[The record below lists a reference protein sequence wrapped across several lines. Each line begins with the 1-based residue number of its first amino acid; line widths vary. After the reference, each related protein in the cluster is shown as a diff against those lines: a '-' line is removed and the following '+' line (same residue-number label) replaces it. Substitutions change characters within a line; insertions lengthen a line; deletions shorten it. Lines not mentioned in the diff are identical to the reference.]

1 MIVIIINA
9 ATQQEFVQG
18 VFMLLEEVHVGVMI
32 PRNIAAIN
40 AANW

>member
-1 MIVIIINA
+1 
-9 ATQQEFVQG
+9 
-18 VFMLLEEVHVGVMI
+18 MLLEEVHVGVMI